1 MSFHSLTF
9 VLGLTTSREGKVKSV
24 LSCACR
30 VTGCQTVT
38 FDTLNM
44 NVHKLLIPQ
53 SSQRSVCVYSSIEE
67 EAQEEEEEVSDS
79 NEIVY

>member
-1 MSFHSLTF
+1 M
-9 VLGLTTSREGKVKSV
+9 LGLTTSREVKVKSV
-24 LSCACR
+24 LSSACR

-53 SSQRSVCVYSSIEE
+53 SSQRSGCLYSSIEE
-67 EAQEEEEEVSDS
+67 EAEEEEVSDS
-79 NEIVY
+79 DEIVY